1 MPQVDFYLLE
11 ESAHQA
17 EQHFV
22 CRLIAQL
29 YRNKQSAYLHV
40 EDPLHAEQIDQL
52 LWDFRADAFI
62 PHEIIP
68 QEDTSQAASSQEK
81 NPVYSP
87 VLIGYAPD
95 TSHQADVLINL
106 AKEIPA
112 FYARF
117 ARLAEIVPGNED
129 KRALLRKHYRFYK
142 DQNCELK
149 THDISAPTQ

>member
-22 CRLIAQL
+22 CRLVAQL
-29 YRNKQSAYLHV
+29 YRNKQSVYLHV
-40 EDPLHAEQIDQL
+40 EDPQHAERIDHL
-52 LWDFRADAFI
+52 LWSFRADAFI

-68 QEDTSQAASSQEK
+68 QEDAPQTAPPQEK
-81 NPVYSP
+81 KPVYSP
-87 VLIGYAPD
+87 VLISYAPD

-106 AKEIPA
+106 AEEIPA

-117 ARLAEIVPGNED
+117 ARLAEIVPSNED

-142 DQNCELK
+142 NQDCELK
-149 THDISAPTQ
+149 THNISAPAQ

>member
-22 CRLIAQL
+22 CRLVAQL
-29 YRNKQSAYLHV
+29 YRNKQSVYLHV
-40 EDPLHAEQIDQL
+40 EDPQHAERIDHL
-52 LWDFRADAFI
+52 LWSFRADAFI
-62 PHEIIP
+62 PHEITP
-68 QEDTSQAASSQEK
+68 QEEK
-81 NPVYSP
+81 PADSP
-87 VLIGYAPD
+87 VLIGYAPN

-106 AKEIPA
+106 SEEIPA

-117 ARLAEIVPGNED
+117 SRLAEIVPSNED

-142 DQNCELK
+142 DQNCDLK
-149 THDISAPTQ
+149 THNISAPSQ